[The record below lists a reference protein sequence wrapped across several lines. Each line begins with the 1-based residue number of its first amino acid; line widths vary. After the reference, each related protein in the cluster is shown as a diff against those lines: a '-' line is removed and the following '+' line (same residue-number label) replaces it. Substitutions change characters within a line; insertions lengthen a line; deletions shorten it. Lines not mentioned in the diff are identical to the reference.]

1 MSLFPAGLMNILQ
14 QFQEKLLAE
23 RAGRNRSHPVWIVSQ
38 PAARLAGNARQGEAN
53 LREAFETDL
62 AETDQNEFI

>member
-23 RAGRNRSHPVWIVSQ
+23 RARNRSHPVWIVWIT
-38 PAARLAGNARQGEAN
+38 ARLAGNAGQGEAN

-62 AETDQNEFI
+62 AETDQNDLI